1 MDKKYRVK
9 DLTLPKG
16 SSGLTPKQQE
26 VVSKQQEVKEEATVN
41 SVLAQR
47 MIEFFNKKIA
57 HYKSTDAITEE
68 MLSKEPKQVAINIRA
83 NKQTAQELEKMRNL
97 LQAVIKAAEQS

>member
-1 MDKKYRVK
+1 
-9 DLTLPKG
+9 
-16 SSGLTPKQQE
+16 
-26 VVSKQQEVKEEATVN
+26 
-41 SVLAQR
+41 
-47 MIEFFNKKIA
+47 
-57 HYKSTDAITEE
+57 